1 MLIREFRV
9 VMPVSMAEFQV
20 GQLYSVA
27 EASKNE
33 TGGGEGVEVVVNEP
47 FENEEMGKGQYTH
60 KIYHLASKV
69 PKMIRM
75 LAPKGALEIHEKA
88 WNCYPYCRTII
99 SNPDYMKDGFH
110 ITIETIHVDND
121 KGLQANVHKLPP
133 EKLAKRDVV
142 HVDIVN
148 DSVSSGDYNPEW
160 DPTIFRSEKTGRGPL
175 GKDWKETSQPI
186 MCCYKLVEC
195 EFKWFGLQGT
205 VESRIQK
212 VYPRLFRNFHRQV
225 FCWIDKWH
233 GMTMDDIREYEAK
246 TKEDLDKA
254 RREGEVKGT
263 SEQ

>member
-9 VMPVSMAEFQV
+9 VMPLTLEEFQV

-33 TGGGEGVEVVVNEP
+33 TGGGEGVEIIKNEP
-47 FENEEMGKGQYTH
+47 CDHPELGKGQFTH

-69 PKMIRM
+69 PKVIRV
-75 LAPKGALEIHEKA
+75 LAPKGALEIHEEA
-88 WNCYPYCRTII
+88 WNCYPYCKTVI

-110 ITIETIHVDND
+110 ITILTLHAEND
-121 KGLQANVHKLPP
+121 KGEQANVHNLPKAKLD
-133 EKLAKRDVV
+133 KRDVV

-148 DSVSSGDYNPEW
+148 DHVSSSDYKPEW
-160 DPTIFRSEKTGRGPL
+160 DPAKFHSEKTGRGPL
-175 GKDWKETSQPI
+175 GSDWKETTQPL
-186 MCCYKLVEC
+186 MCAYKLVEC
-195 EFKWFGLQGT
+195 EFKWFGLQST

-225 FCWIDKWH
+225 FCWLDQWH
-233 GMTMDDIREYEAK
+233 GMTMDDIREYEAQAK
-246 TKEDLDKA
+246 AELDRA
-254 RREGEVKGT
+254 RTEGEVRGT